1 MRDRGPKKNLKN
13 KPKRPPRKP
22 LSFGFIFSIFR
33 IMSLVG
39 FVLIISTG
47 FVLCH
52 DIILQLSYL
61 NIKKIEVTGLS
72 RITRN
77 FILEKSG
84 ISPGKNIM
92 TVNPTKA
99 RKLLE
104 SETWIEAAEVL
115 TKLPDTI
122 NIKIKERTA
131 TALIDFEEFYIVDA
145 NGDVFKKF
153 EDGDPDSL
161 PIITGLAYQDTVDA
175 NSPGNAL
182 WIEVLDILK
191 KGTEKDAVIPFSQIK
206 RISADYQMGINV
218 SINDGPLVKLGSSD
232 LDTKL
237 ERISRIFHN
246 KNSQIDY
253 SKVESI
259 NLQNINRIIV
269 GFKKEKPAE
278 AEGKEV

>member
-1 MRDRGPKKNLKN
+1 MRDRGPKKNIKN
-13 KPKRPPRKP
+13 KPKKPPRKP

-33 IMSLVG
+33 IMSLLG
-39 FVLIISTG
+39 FVLILSAG

-61 NIKKIEVTGLS
+61 NIKNIEVIGLS
-72 RITRN
+72 RITRD
-77 FILEKSG
+77 FVLERTE
-84 ISPGKNIM
+84 ISSGKNIM
-92 TVNPTKA
+92 TVNLTKA
-99 RKLLE
+99 RKTLE
-104 SETWIEAAEVL
+104 SETWIESAEVL
-115 TKLPDTI
+115 MKLPETI

-131 TALIDFEEFYIVDA
+131 TALIDFDEFYIVDS
-145 NGDVFKKF
+145 NGKVFKKF
-153 EDGDPDSL
+153 EDGDPDNL

-182 WIEVLDILK
+182 WVAVLDILK
-191 KGTEKDAVIPFSQIK
+191 KGAEKDAVIPFGQIK

-237 ERISRIFHN
+237 KRISKILYN

-269 GFKKEKPAE
+269 GFKNEKPAG
-278 AEGKEV
+278 AEG